1 LIGRCDKLIRESGEK
16 YIQKKL
22 GKKMKTVLITGVA
35 GLIGS
40 HLLDELL
47 AKGYEVKG
55 IDNLSFGKITNIQE
69 HLQNSQ
75 FTFFRED
82 ILDLTVLDRIC
93 KDVDAI
99 IHLASVKKVG
109 EAASCMATLKVNG
122 QGTENVLA
130 VASSHGCKVVFAS
143 TSDVYGMSP
152 DIPFKEDGDICLGPS
167 DIKRWGYAAAKLYGE
182 QMAFAYYQDHRVPV
196 VVLRY
201 FGGFS
206 SRSCNSWSG
215 GHIPIF
221 LDRILND
228 LPVDVHG
235 DGSQT
240 RSMAYVDDLVRGTIM
255 SMESENAVGQIINLG
270 NDEEI
275 SVLDSAVI
283 IHRIAD
289 TGQDLKINFVPM
301 SKVFGNYKDI
311 QRRRPDLSKAY
322 QLLGYRPSISFEEG
336 IKKMLAARREQAQ
349 NNTNVVALEERMQ
362 AKQPAPLYAG
372 KDAFRSTGHAQ

>member
-1 LIGRCDKLIRESGEK
+1 MQR
-16 YIQKKL
+16 
-22 GKKMKTVLITGVA
+22 VLITGVA
-35 GLIGS
+35 GMIGS
-40 HLLDELL
+40 HLLDGLL
-47 AKGYEVKG
+47 SKGYEVKG
-55 IDNLSFGKITNIQE
+55 IDNLSFGKVKNIQE
-69 HLQNSQ
+69 HLQNAR

-82 ILDLTVLDRIC
+82 ILDLTVMDRIC
-93 KDVDAI
+93 RDVDTI
-99 IHLASVKKVG
+99 VHLASVKKVG
-109 EAASCMATLKVNG
+109 EATSCMATLKVNS
-122 QGTENVLA
+122 QGTENVLE
-130 VASSHGCKVVFAS
+130 VASRNGCKVVFAS

-152 DIPFKEDGDICLGPS
+152 DIPFKEDGDLCLGPS
-167 DIKRWGYAAAKLYGE
+167 DIKRWGYAAAKLFGE
-182 QMAFAYYQDHRVPV
+182 QMAFAYFQDHKVPV

-240 RSMAYVDDLVRGTIM
+240 RSMAYVDDLINGTIL
-255 SMESENAVGQIINLG
+255 SMENEKAVGQIINLG

-275 SVLDSAVI
+275 SVLDSAAI

-301 SKVFGNYKDI
+301 SQVFGNYKDI
-311 QRRRPDLSKAY
+311 QRRKPDLSKAY

-336 IKKMLAARREQAQ
+336 IIKMVAARREQAQ
-349 NNTNVVALEERMQ
+349 KKANVVALEERIQ
-362 AKQPAPLYAG
+362 AKQPAASYAG
-372 KDAFRSTGHAQ
+372 KDSFRSAGRAQ